1 MSAPEPRRMNPKRRL
16 VIIALSALLFPVST
30 FLFRAET
37 HAGGFAKDSEQK
49 CLELTRIAANS
60 MLTPADEEFC
70 QVFGRVMENKTGVHE
85 EVEHGTPATIP
96 RADLIAL
103 INKFLL
109 LNPTY
114 ANEPLA
120 AKTMYAV
127 TAQISDQWNW
137 PVDVPKK

>member
-1 MSAPEPRRMNPKRRL
+1 MNAKAQSL
-16 VIIALSALLFPVST
+16 IIALLALLFPVST
-30 FLFRAET
+30 FLLFSAET

-60 MLTPADEEFC
+60 MRLTPTDEEFC
-70 QVFGRVMENKTGVHE
+70 QVFGRVMESKTGVHE
-85 EVEHGTPATIP
+85 EVEHGKPATIP

-137 PVDVPKK
+137 PIDVPKQ

>member
-1 MSAPEPRRMNPKRRL
+1 MNTTRYVFSCIAASVL
-16 VIIALSALLFPVST
+16 VATVLSAGK
-30 FLFRAET
+30 T
-37 HAGGFAKDSEQK
+37 HAGGMAKDSEQK

-60 MLTPADEEFC
+60 MRLTPADEEFC
-70 QVFGRVMENKTGVHE
+70 QVFGRVMENNTDVHDDAA
-85 EVEHGTPATIP
+85 HGKPATIP

-103 INKFLL
+103 INKFLR

-127 TAQISDQWNW
+127 TAQIS
-137 PVDVPKK
+137 

>member
-1 MSAPEPRRMNPKRRL
+1 MNTTRYVFSCIAASVL
-16 VIIALSALLFPVST
+16 VATVLSGGKA
-30 FLFRAET
+30 
-37 HAGGFAKDSEQK
+37 HAGGMAKDSEQK

-60 MLTPADEEFC
+60 MRLTPADEEFC

-85 EVEHGTPATIP
+85 EVEHGKPATIA

-114 ANEPLA
+114 SNEPLA
-120 AKTMYAV
+120 AKTMYAI
-127 TAQISDQWNW
+127 TALMSNQWNW
-137 PVDVPKK
+137 PIDVPKQ